1 MFTIKELHPAIIYF
15 ILLNSLFL
23 AILDDCSILFSQPL
37 RTKSAMPPNPPTI
50 TAEIVGME
58 ERVQLEEA
66 LHHMVARR
74 DRLCRE
80 MNLLRGM
87 VVIKHLADRDE
98 EVSRLSQMV
107 GKLDAKIKSALKEIR
122 KYTGKQVKRNLWT
135 LYILFNVLQIFIASS
150 FQFLHIFR
158 TGESDFA
165 MEFSWSRRRC
175 NC

>member
-1 MFTIKELHPAIIYF
+1 MSTIKELHPAIIYF
-15 ILLNSLFL
+15 ILLRSLFL
-23 AILDDCSILFSQPL
+23 AILDDCPILFSQPL

-87 VVIKHLADRDE
+87 VVINIWLIE
-98 EVSRLSQMV
+98 M
-107 GKLDAKIKSALKEIR
+107 R
-122 KYTGKQVKRNLWT
+122 KYLDYHRW
-135 LYILFNVLQIFIASS
+135 S
-150 FQFLHIFR
+150 
-158 TGESDFA
+158 ES
-165 MEFSWSRRRC
+165 
-175 NC
+175 

>member
-1 MFTIKELHPAIIYF
+1 MLPKRFSQLYLFIHIY
-15 ILLNSLFL
+15 LYLYY
-23 AILDDCSILFSQPL
+23 ILDDCPTLFSQPL

-66 LHHMVARR
+66 LHHMVSRR

-80 MNLLRGM
+80 INLLRGM

-107 GKLDAKIKSALKEIR
+107 GKLDTRIKMALKEVR
-122 KYTGKQVKRNLWT
+122 KYTGIYKRKL
-135 LYILFNVLQIFIASS
+135 
-150 FQFLHIFR
+150 
-158 TGESDFA
+158 
-165 MEFSWSRRRC
+165 
-175 NC
+175 